1 MTNDPKI
8 SLGVEK
14 VLSAANEEAA
24 RLHHEYVGA
33 EHILLALVADGEG
46 IAVAALR
53 NLGVDLALVRTKIET
68 TITRGAS
75 GVPPS
80 VTRPLTSRTKR
91 AFELAGEAANSMGHT
106 YLGTEHLLLGLMAE
120 SKNIAA
126 QILASLGIQVDAT
139 RTEIQ
144 RLLGPLPQS

>member
-1 MTNDPKI
+1 MTNDPRI
-8 SLGVEK
+8 SLRVEK

-24 RLHHEYVGA
+24 RLHHEYVGT
-33 EHILLALVADGEG
+33 EHLLLALVADGEG

-53 NLGVDLALVRTKIET
+53 NLGVDLTLVRTKIET
-68 TITRGAS
+68 AITRGAS
-75 GVPPS
+75 SVPPS
-80 VTRPLTSRTKR
+80 VTRPLTSRAKR
-91 AFELAGEAANSMGHT
+91 AFELAGEAAHSMGHT

-126 QILASLGIQVDAT
+126 QILASLGTKVDAT

-144 RLLGPLPQS
+144 RLLGPLPQR